1 MDLSVKWLKEY
12 VDIKIGNIENP
23 EMSMRDYCEAM
34 SISGSKVE
42 GYEHEAQEVTNT
54 VVGKILKVEKHP
66 DAEKLVVCSVDVGEK
81 NDGPIQI
88 VTAATNVF
96 EGAVVP
102 VALNGSTLCGGI
114 KIKTGKLRGVVS
126 QGMFCSVE
134 ELGVTVNDFPY
145 AVEDGILIIQE
156 DCNVGD
162 DIKTALGLTDTT
174 VEFEITSNRP
184 DCFSVS
190 GLARETA
197 ATFGK
202 KFQEPCVSIE
212 KEDKEDNINNHLK
225 VSVLNENL
233 CTRYN
238 AKMVKNVKIGP
249 SPRWMREYLR
259 GCGIRP
265 INNIVDITNYV
276 CLEYGQPMHAFD
288 YRYVNGGEIIVRNA
302 KNDEKITTLDGIE
315 RILTPDILV
324 IADTN
329 APVAVAGVMGGEFS
343 GVMDDTTTI
352 VFEAAS
358 FNNVS
363 VRKTSRKLA
372 LRTESSSRF
381 EKGLPEDIAHK
392 ALLRA
397 CHLVEQLECGEVL
410 SGEIDIY
417 PNRKEPVKI
426 KFEPHFINKFIGIN
440 ISQDKMVEILNYL
453 NFKVENDYIV
463 VPSFR
468 TDIEHK
474 SDIAEEIA
482 RIYGYNNIPSTTLKG
497 KAEGKLTQRQLLTK
511 KLSSTLCSCGLNEI
525 MTYSFISPK
534 YYDKILM
541 KSDDALRKSIVISN
555 PLGEDTSVMRT
566 TALPSILEV
575 ISRNINYR
583 NDSGEFYE
591 LATEYIPTE
600 EKLPQEIVAIT
611 LGMYGEGY
619 DFFTIKGIIEK
630 FLRVLKYKNI
640 SFCANCE
647 NPSYHPGRC
656 ADVFIGEDFLGTFG
670 EIHPNVIKNYD
681 ISQKV

>member
-1 MDLSVKWLKEY
+1 
-12 VDIKIGNIENP
+12 
-23 EMSMRDYCEAM
+23 
-34 SISGSKVE
+34 
-42 GYEHEAQEVTNT
+42 
-54 VVGKILKVEKHP
+54 
-66 DAEKLVVCSVDVGEK
+66 
-81 NDGPIQI
+81 
-88 VTAATNVF
+88 
-96 EGAVVP
+96 
-102 VALNGSTLCGGI
+102 
-114 KIKTGKLRGVVS
+114 
-126 QGMFCSVE
+126 
-134 ELGVTVNDFPY
+134 
-145 AVEDGILIIQE
+145 
-156 DCNVGD
+156 
-162 DIKTALGLTDTT
+162 
-174 VEFEITSNRP
+174 
-184 DCFSVS
+184 
-190 GLARETA
+190 
-197 ATFGK
+197 
-202 KFQEPCVSIE
+202 
-212 KEDKEDNINNHLK
+212 
-225 VSVLNENL
+225 NENL

-482 RIYGYNNIPSTTLKG
+482 RIYGYNNIPSTILKG

-681 ISQKV
+681 ISQKVYCAKLSFEILYKNIPDDVVYTNLPKFPKVTRDLALICNKETPVAQIEKIIKDSGGNLVEEVVLFDVYEGKQIEEGKKSVAYNINLRSSEKTLTDEDCNSVIKRILKKLTTIDVFIRA